1 MATGEYGNEVDEGY
15 QVRVF
20 DSELAQSDWLDF
32 DTVFDPMRRSSLISD
47 SLKTTEG
54 KEKFN
59 NFLSEINSAP
69 SLIALPEKADEDVHS
84 LLESYYLK
92 RVIDDLITVAANT
105 EESPEKASA
114 RKTLEGLVNK
124 GYPEAQLQYGQLLA
138 NEGNTNKAHDIFIR
152 AESNLYATDS
162 QSDEATRLKME
173 NPHTQKKSLRQ
184 VLSEHSE
191 QPKEPSFMELANSAK
206 NLDDV
211 SEENLSAEMAE
222 TNKHIVDKIFDKPLS
237 EYKPEDVKA
246 LETLSGKKNPLAQQ
260 YLVSYYSEKG
270 QFSKA
275 FSMAD
280 TLRRNPYAADHQ
292 AEHAQKMSKELLP
305 LARKEQALKDGRS

>member
-1 MATGEYGNEVDEGY
+1 MTTDEYGNEVDEGY
-15 QVRVF
+15 QIRVF
-20 DSELAQSDWLDF
+20 DSQLTQSDWLDADSEF
-32 DTVFDPMRRSSLISD
+32 DSMRRNSLISE

-84 LLESYYLK
+84 LLESDYLK
-92 RVIDDLITVAANT
+92 RVIEDLISVAANT

-114 RKTLEGLVNK
+114 RKTLEGLVDK

-138 NEGNTNKAHDIFIR
+138 NEGNTNKAHDIFIH
-152 AESNLYATDS
+152 AESNPYATES
-162 QSDEATRLKME
+162 QSDDATRLKME
-173 NPHTQKKSLRQ
+173 NPKKSLRQ
-184 VLSEHSE
+184 FLSEHSE

-222 TNKHIVDKIFDKPLS
+222 TNKHIVDKFFDKPLS

-270 QFSKA
+270 QFSRA

-280 TLRRNPYAADHQ
+280 NLRRNPYANDGQ
-292 AEHAQKMSKELLP
+292 TEHAQKMSKELLP
-305 LARKEQALKDGRS
+305 LARKEQTLKSSGR